1 MNATNAGGSLRA
13 AIGLIAGISLVAT
26 LAMPVLA
33 TGGDPHKATICHATS
48 SETNPYVKITVDYAA
63 IDGDKKNDHSHHTGP
78 VWYAGAKADN
88 VDWGDIIPP
97 VDGVNPGQNWTEEG
111 QAIYN
116 ADCQIPDEP
125 EEQFGQI
132 VIDKVTD
139 PAQSAESFAF
149 SINQTEFSLH
159 DGEGLD
165 DIYVPGTYVVT
176 EHLTAAQKAAGWSLA
191 NITCTDTTTLGDDS
205 VTLSLEAEES
215 IECTFTNRMTTREP
229 TPTPTPAPQTGE
241 SCPAPTTLLVTFDW
255 NDGAFVPVGGDP
267 HGVSVTGDADLA
279 YFVSSGKI
287 SALVVSA
294 GEETRNITLDFPSTT
309 GSISPHNYEVFGG
322 ASISSLG
329 FCVGPK
335 VNPDSGS
342 RVSVEIKKSA
352 ECATQNSDGTATVT
366 GQIEV
371 DNHGRWA
378 ARVTSALDTILSK
391 SDQALART
399 TLDDLVGVELA
410 VDEVVTVDYAITFQP
425 GERTEFV
432 NFVEITIERVSNGE
446 ARHKIY
452 NARAAFELCEE
463 GVNPTPTP
471 TPTPRENE
479 EGGNPTPTPTPRENE
494 QGGNPTPAPGGG
506 LPDTAVNVTPVQLP
520 ALALGL
526 VAVLSLG
533 ALLHRRLAEVSAED
547 R

>member
-1 MNATNAGGSLRA
+1 MNATNSGRSLRA
-13 AIGLIAGISLVAT
+13 AIGLIAGMSLVVT

-33 TGGDPHKATICHATS
+33 TEGDPHKATICHATS

-78 VWYAGAKADN
+78 VWYAGAKADK

-97 VDGVNPGQNWTEEG
+97 VAGVNLGQNWTAEG
-111 QAIYN
+111 QAIYD
-116 ADCQIPDEP
+116 AGCQLPNEP
-125 EEQFGQI
+125 EEQFGHI

-139 PAQSAESFAF
+139 PAESVESFAF
-149 SINQTEFSLH
+149 SINETEFSLR

-165 DIYVPGTYVVT
+165 DIYAPGTYVVT
-176 EHLTAAQKAAGWSLA
+176 EHLTTAQKAAGWSLA
-191 NITCTDTTTLGDDS
+191 NLTCTDATTTLSSGDS

-215 IECTFTNRMTTREP
+215 IECTFTNRLTTREP
-229 TPTPTPAPQTGE
+229 PPPPPTGE
-241 SCPAPTTLLVTFDW
+241 SCPATTTLLVTFDW
-255 NDGAFVPVGGDP
+255 NDGAYVPVGGDP
-267 HGVSVTGDADLA
+267 HGVSVSGDADQA
-279 YFVSSGKI
+279 YFVSSETI

-309 GSISPHNYEVFGG
+309 GSVSPHNYEVFGG

-352 ECATQNSDGTATVT
+352 ECATLNSDGTATVT

-378 ARVTSALDTILSK
+378 ARVTSALDTILSTN
-391 SDQALART
+391 DQALART
-399 TLDDLVGVELA
+399 TIDDLVGVELA
-410 VDEVVTVDYAITFQP
+410 VDELVTVDYAITFQA

-452 NARAAFELCEE
+452 NARAAFELCDE
-463 GVNPTPTP
+463 GVNPPPTP
-471 TPTPRENE
+471 PQQTPRENE
-479 EGGNPTPTPTPRENE
+479 EGGNPTPTP
-494 QGGNPTPAPGGG
+494 GGK
-506 LPDTAVNVTPVQLP
+506 LPDTAVATTPVQLP

-533 ALLHRRLAEVSAED
+533 ALLHRRLAEVSAEES
-547 R
+547 